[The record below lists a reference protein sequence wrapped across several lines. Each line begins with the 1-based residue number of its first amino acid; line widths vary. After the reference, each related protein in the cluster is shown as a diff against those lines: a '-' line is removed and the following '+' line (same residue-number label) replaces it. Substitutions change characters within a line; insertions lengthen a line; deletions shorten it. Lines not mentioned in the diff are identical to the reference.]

1 MQYAYAN
8 NLLKLCK
15 YLQTKLY
22 YLSSSLMMLLT
33 YKCNSNS
40 GFTKKNYMITYF
52 VNQCDFLDLKMNMPI
67 IFAVH
72 FVKRF
77 CHITFCTITKN

>member
-40 GFTKKNYMITYF
+40 GFTKKIEVQITAF
-52 VNQCDFLDLKMNMPI
+52 I
-67 IFAVH
+67 
-72 FVKRF
+72 
-77 CHITFCTITKN
+77 